1 MSSSS
6 DSTSATAASSSSTDT
21 MCNISSGIT
30 FVINTQGP
38 GPFTF
43 NINVNGMP
51 TGDNTANFT
60 VNTDSGTVQ
69 TGPATV
75 RLKRALRLKPAPR
88 RKFLATP
95 RKSGAET
102 DVVLE
107 TPAGMLACEM
117 PPRKKTRHSRN
128 KPAIPS
134 LQLFTSQ
141 DVTPPRSQRSPFL
154 DPSATEGSVTDYHNN
169 EPVAQFSPNCQLVT
183 PSRKRRFERMD

>member
-1 MSSSS
+1 MERHL
-6 DSTSATAASSSSTDT
+6 
-21 MCNISSGIT
+21 
-30 FVINTQGP
+30 NTLFWQ
-38 GPFTF
+38 TF

-69 TGPATV
+69 TGPATA
-75 RLKRALRLKPAPR
+75 RPKRALRLKPTPH

-134 LQLFTSQ
+134 LLFTSQ
-141 DVTPPRSQRSPFL
+141 DVTPPRSQRSLFL

-169 EPVAQFSPNCQLVT
+169 EPVAQFSPNCQVHQLIHANFCILT
-183 PSRKRRFERMD
+183 LSIKACYSFPQTST